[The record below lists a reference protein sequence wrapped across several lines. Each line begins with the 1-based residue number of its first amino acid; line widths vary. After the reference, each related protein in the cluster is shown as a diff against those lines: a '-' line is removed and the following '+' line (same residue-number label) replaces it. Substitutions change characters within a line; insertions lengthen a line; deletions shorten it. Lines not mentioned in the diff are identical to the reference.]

1 MIFFQNWHEL
11 FRVLV
16 TALATYTICVT
27 FISLFGKRST
37 AKMNNFDWIVTVAM
51 GSILGSSVLLKK
63 VVVIEVALG
72 LLTLLILQYGF
83 TKLSVHSSLF
93 RRTMKKSPTL
103 LYYAGDFLSVNMQ
116 KERITKEEILSNMR
130 IQGFASQQQVMAVIV
145 EPSGELS
152 VIPFV
157 DGEHSDG
164 SKPADLAAQYPLVD
178 RVRPTGV
185 D

>member
-11 FRVLV
+11 YRVFI
-16 TALATYTICVT
+16 TALATYAICVT
-27 FISLFGKRST
+27 LISLFGKRST

-83 TKLSVHSSLF
+83 TKLSVHSSIF
-93 RRTMKKSPTL
+93 RRVMKKSPTL
-103 LYYAGDFLSVNMQ
+103 LYYAGDFLTVNMQ
-116 KERITKEEILSNMR
+116 KERITKEEILSGMR
-130 IQGFASQQQVMAVIV
+130 TQGFASPQQIMAVIV

-152 VIPFV
+152 VIPLR
-157 DGEHSDG
+157 DGNHSND
-164 SKPADLAAQYPLVD
+164 STPADLAAHYPLVD
-178 RVRPTGV
+178 SVRPTGV